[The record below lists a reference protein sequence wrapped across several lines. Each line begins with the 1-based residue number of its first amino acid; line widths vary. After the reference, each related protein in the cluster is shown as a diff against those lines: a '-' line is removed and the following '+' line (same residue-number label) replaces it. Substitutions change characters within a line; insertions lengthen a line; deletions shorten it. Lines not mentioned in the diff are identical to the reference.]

1 MSTGQ
6 RTMDHRNSWV
16 ASKSKTK
23 INDGG
28 VMQLSGITMPGYRVY
43 EYLLVLN
50 PHEELRNR
58 ITQVKNEFYDTY
70 KASTSIGGKPHVAL
84 VNFLQ
89 YELMEERL
97 VNRLKTIAMGYYP
110 VKVELKDFGSFPSH
124 TIYINVISKIP
135 IQALVKEIRSQAQ
148 RLMKLND
155 DNKPHF
161 IMEPHIPIA
170 RKLLPW
176 QYEKGWLEY
185 SNKHFTGR
193 FIADGMLLLK
203 RPIDE
208 MRYQVVEK
216 FQFQNLP
223 VSTRQGQLFM

>member
-1 MSTGQ
+1 
-6 RTMDHRNSWV
+6 
-16 ASKSKTK
+16 
-23 INDGG
+23 
-28 VMQLSGITMPGYRVY
+28 MQLSGITMPGYRVY

-58 ITQVKNEFYDTY
+58 INQVKKEFYEAY

-97 VNRLKTIAMGYYP
+97 VNRLKAIAMGYYP
-110 VKVELKDFGSFPSH
+110 MKVGLKDFGSFPSH
-124 TIYINVISKIP
+124 TIYINVASKIP
-135 IQALVKEIRSQAQ
+135 IQTLIKEIRGQTQ

-185 SNKHFTGR
+185 SHKHFTGR
-193 FIADGMLLLK
+193 FIAGGMLLLK
-203 RPIDE
+203 RPIAESDSYR
-208 MRYQVVEK
+208 MKYQVVES

-223 VSTRQGQLFM
+223 VSTKQGELFREL

>member
-1 MSTGQ
+1 MEKTTELWALSAV
-6 RTMDHRNSWV
+6 RTKMKLN
-16 ASKSKTK
+16 
-23 INDGG
+23 NGG
-28 VMQLSGITMPGYRVY
+28 YMQLSGITMPGYRVF

-58 ITQVKNEFYDTY
+58 IIQVKKEFYDAY

-84 VNFLQ
+84 VNFIQ
-89 YELMEERL
+89 YEMMEERL

-110 VKVELKDFGSFPSH
+110 IKLELKDYGSFPSH
-124 TIYINVISKIP
+124 TIYINVTSKVP
-135 IQALVKEIRSQAQ
+135 VQSLVKEIRSQAQ

-161 IMEPHIPIA
+161 IMEPYIAIA

-203 RPIDE
+203 RPVGE
-208 MRYQVVEK
+208 MKFQIVER

-223 VSTRQGQLFM
+223 VVTKQGELFC